1 MEFKTI
7 DMESFCSEKNIKLV
21 YFRSGTYGH
30 IFKAFDKDNG
40 NLKYGIKMIPNP
52 EGVISTEIENPTN
65 YATVEMRATKL
76 LGDFDSDYFVKPID
90 IFYCDI
96 DPFIYLDPN
105 YIVLREINTY
115 YDKFLKIYYP
125 RPTSIDSEEQYNP
138 DEKLEIP
145 IIDPKYK
152 KVAIIAYPWNQDDL
166 LSFIKK
172 NHPHLV
178 VNDYANIFFQILSA
192 LAIVQ
197 KKYPAFRHNSFKA
210 NDIFVNYSEDGNPK
224 EYELNGSTYKFPRCL
239 VQIKLWDF
247 SFVSIKDLIE
257 NDKVNAE
264 WSSKIGINNSQNRYH
279 DMHYFFS
286 TLARPGFLKY
296 FNQIMPA
303 EILEFVNR
311 IIPEEFRYYDFDGKY
326 NPNITRRGRL
336 LVNSEYTTPLNVLKT
351 DPLFQKYKVE

>member
-1 MEFKTI
+1 
-7 DMESFCSEKNIKLV
+7 
-21 YFRSGTYGH
+21 
-30 IFKAFDKDNG
+30 
-40 NLKYGIKMIPNP
+40 MIPNS

-115 YDKFLKIYYP
+115 YDKFLKKYYP
-125 RPTSIDSEEQYNP
+125 KLTSSSSYFDSDEQNYV
-138 DEKLEIP
+138 DEKLEMP
-145 IIDPKYK
+145 VIDPKYK
-152 KVAIIAYPWNQDDL
+152 KVAIIVYPWQHDDL

-172 NHPHLV
+172 NHACLGV
-178 VNDYANIFFQILSA
+178 YDYANIFFQILSA
-192 LAIVQ
+192 LVMVQ
-197 KKYPAFRHNSFKA
+197 EKYPAFRHNCFKA
-210 NDIFVNYSEDGNPK
+210 NDIFINYCDDNPL
-224 EYELNGSTYKFPRCL
+224 ELELAGSKYIFPRCS

-247 SFVSIKDLIE
+247 SFACIKDLIE

-264 WSSKIGINNSQNRYH
+264 WSSTIGINNSQNRYY

-286 TLARPGFLKY
+286 TLRMEAFLPD
-296 FNQIMPA
+296 FDEMAPV

-311 IIPEEFRYYDFDGKY
+311 IIPEEFRYYDFDGKC